1 MGVGDTFALYLY
13 SSDDGNQYAVKLSAL
28 VAGAGGF
35 GAPLATVGSNR
46 VWPYHEKELRHV
58 YGKSGSKRSRL
69 PCVSVAA
76 ADTLQTSG
84 WVLAGGTSFTYTGY
98 SGEKRKGS
106 AI

>member
-13 SSDDGNQYAVKLSAL
+13 TSDDENQYAVKLSAL

-35 GAPLATVGSNR
+35 GAPLTSLGSNR
-46 VWPYHEKELRHV
+46 VWPFHEKELRHV
-58 YGKSGSKRSRL
+58 YGKGGTKRSRL
-69 PCVSVAA
+69 PCVSQAA
-76 ADTLQTSG
+76 AVALQTSG
-84 WVLAGGTSFTYTGY
+84 WTLAGGTAFTFTGY